1 MKVCVVMPMLTK
13 TWMAKKEQAEDLRD
27 WYHVDADGQI
37 VGRLATALATVLM
50 GKHKANYT
58 PHVDSGGT
66 VIVTNVERVAFSG
79 KDMAHPNVP
88 YYSTKMA
95 NKTYDSYSGYP
106 GGRRVRSAVNVFE
119 TAPERILREAVRR
132 MLPKNKLARQSLNR
146 LKLVIGP
153 EHGHQA
159 QQPIDF
165 PAWLMPKKSRK
176 PSA

>member
-1 MKVCVVMPMLTK
+1 MLTK

-66 VIVTNVERVAFSG
+66 VIVTNVERIAFSG
-79 KDMAHPNVP
+79 KDMVHPNVP

-95 NKTYDSYSGYP
+95 KRLTIATVAIPAGDEFARLSMFLKQLLNEFCEKPFAACFLKT
-106 GGRRVRSAVNVFE
+106 NW
-119 TAPERILREAVRR
+119 
-132 MLPKNKLARQSLNR
+132 
-146 LKLVIGP
+146 LVS
-153 EHGHQA
+153 H
-159 QQPIDF
+159 
-165 PAWLMPKKSRK
+165 
-176 PSA
+176 

>member
-1 MKVCVVMPMLTK
+1 M
-13 TWMAKKEQAEDLRD
+13 
-27 WYHVDADGQI
+27 
-37 VGRLATALATVLM
+37 ATAIATVLM
-50 GKHKANYT
+50 GKHKASYT

-79 KDMAHPNVP
+79 
-88 YYSTKMA
+88 TKMA
-95 NKTYDSYSGYP
+95 AKTYDSYSGYP

-132 MLPKNKLARQSLNR
+132 MLPKNKLARQMLKR
-146 LKLVIGP
+146 LKLVVGP

-159 QQPIDF
+159 QQPVDF

-176 PSA
+176 TSA